1 MVRMPSRYDPS
12 SALAEG
18 TAMEQAPR
26 TATVFAKPALW
37 WRLGIVL
44 ACIFGIMS
52 QEWRLAFFTT
62 LSVIAVLGYFAIVL
76 YWMVRRG
83 TTDPV
88 APRLR
93 GGITL
98 WIVATALISHFIVE
112 GGASPFPAMFDDDPA
127 IAVEYRSRFAMH
139 YVIPAMVLFDWIVF
153 GPHGIVRWRDGLW
166 WLLFPFAYG
175 IISILRGQWFP
186 DVSDRFPYP
195 FFDPTIS
202 GWGGVALGLLEVV
215 AANAVIAAG
224 VIGLD
229 RLSAA
234 ISRRR
239 RARMPPIDPPA
250 AGSAA

>member
-1 MVRMPSRYDPS
+1 MDDASR
-12 SALAEG
+12 
-18 TAMEQAPR
+18 TR
-26 TATVFAKPALW
+26 NVFATPALW
-37 WRLGIVL
+37 WRSAIVL
-44 ACIFGIMS
+44 ACVYGIMS

-83 TTDPV
+83 MTDPV

-112 GGASPFPAMFDDDPA
+112 GGASPFPGMVEPDPA
-127 IAVEYRSRFAMH
+127 IAVEYRSRFFMH
-139 YVIPAMVLFDWIVF
+139 YLIPAMVLFDWVVF

-202 GWGGVALGLLEVV
+202 GWGGVGLGLLEVV
-215 AANAVIAAG
+215 LANAVIAAG

-229 RLSAA
+229 RLSAMVA
-234 ISRRR
+234 RRR
-239 RARMPPIDPPA
+239 RPTPPA
-250 AGSAA
+250 ATSSSAGSGP